1 MKAATTAASSLLL
14 ALILSLTAMLGI
26 AAAVNTPPSLMS
38 RPDYVAAQGA
48 IRDEARLAL
57 AACRNLDDDAL
68 ERSVCRAEARAAE
81 RVAAASLDVRY
92 RGTVVSLENARRVEE
107 HAEHSIAVARRLLPT

>member
-14 ALILSLTAMLGI
+14 AIILSLTAMLGI

-38 RPDYVAAQGA
+38 RTDYVAAQGA

-57 AACRNLDDDAL
+57 AACRNLDDGL
-68 ERSVCRAEARAAE
+68 ERAVCRAEARAAE
-81 RVAAASLDVRY
+81 RVAAASLDFRY
-92 RGTVVSLENARRVEE
+92 RGTVIALENARRVEE